1 MANEFK
7 HSTVGSQLSQTEYES
22 TTGHVLDSQATGDI
36 IYASSS
42 SQLSKLAIGTSGKV
56 LEVSGGIPAWTAAI
70 TGATSILNTA
80 LVIGRDADN
89 DIDFATDNNIIFRAG
104 AQDQIKLIDGAL
116 APVTDNDVDLGTSS
130 LEFKDAFFDGTVT
143 SDAFAGPLTGDVTGN
158 ADTATA
164 LATGRTIGMTGDV
177 VWTSASFTGAGNVT
191 GSSTIQADAVE
202 SGMLNDNI
210 ISGQT
215 EISSGLAD
223 ADELLYS
230 DGGVLKRVGLDTLS
244 TKVLTGNAAS
254 ATILAT
260 ARAINGVDF
269 DGSAAIT
276 VTAAGSTLSDT
287 VTVAKGGT
295 NATSFADKAV
305 IITQDSGTDTLAA
318 AAMST
323 NGQLLIGGTSGPAVA
338 TLTAGTG
345 ISISNSDGGIT
356 VTNSSP
362 SAATALDDIGVG
374 DSASTLAT
382 SAGDITIDAQG
393 NDTDIIFKGTDGSAD
408 TTFLTLDGSDAGKA
422 LFNADVQVGDDLFLN
437 TDSSVINM
445 GAGNDVT
452 FTHDGTT
459 GLTIAANPI
468 TLDSGA
474 DITFDAAGNDF
485 SFQSGGTEVLKIT
498 NSSSDVIIKPVVDEK
513 DIIFQQRDGTE
524 VARVEDNGTFNI
536 VTDKLAINGTAVTS
550 TAAELNILDGVTSTA
565 AELNILDGV
574 TATASELN
582 LLDGGTSVGSSITV
596 VDADGFVVNDGGT
609 MKTIPASAVKTYAGG
624 SGSIYTLDNEF
635 SLTGSTSHFFN
646 ADFAENA
653 DYFMTIS
660 IAQQNQ
666 AGVPYPYIEFYRDTS
681 GTDTWNGTSRFV
693 SQTHGYD
700 EDTFTGAPGAKITLT
715 GADAQY
721 SGVHPTQSGT
731 PGYFGQF
738 YFHTPRNH
746 SGTNQETDY
755 KCFQGTAGWYDYAG
769 RYRNVQIWCGFG
781 SNGSDGIKSFLIEA
795 ASEYPDTDGGKGGS
809 THSSN
814 NVTSGFEGVVRVFKI
829 DHS

>member
-1 MANEFK
+1 MSNEFQHK
-7 HSTVGSQLSQTEYES
+7 SVGSQMTQTEYEH
-22 TTGHVLDSQATGDI
+22 TDGTGHIFDSQATGDI
-36 IYASSS
+36 PYADSSTVIKRLGIGS
-42 SQLSKLAIGTSGKV
+42 SGQV
-56 LEVSGGIPAWTAAI
+56 LEVSSGKPAWTAAI
-70 TGATSILNTA
+70 TGATSILNTS

-89 DIDFATDNNIIFRAG
+89 DIDFATDNNIIFRAAG
-104 AQDQIKLIDGAL
+104 ADQIKLIDGAL

-143 SDAFAGPLTGDVTGN
+143 SDAFAGPLTGDVTGDVTGN

-215 EISSGLAD
+215 EITSGLAD

-244 TKVLTGNAAS
+244 TKILTGNAAS

-287 VTVAKGGT
+287 VPVSKGGT
-295 NATSFADKAV
+295 NATSLADKAV
-305 IITQDSGTDTLAA
+305 LITQDSGTDTVAA

-362 SAATALDDIGVG
+362 SAATALDDIAVG

-422 LFNADVQVGDDLFLN
+422 LFNADVQVGNDLFLN

-550 TAAELNILDGVTSTA
+550 TAAELN
-565 AELNILDGV
+565 
-574 TATASELN
+574 
-582 LLDGGTSVGSSITV
+582 LLDGGTSVGGSITV

-609 MKTIPASAVKTYAGG
+609 MKTIPASDVKTYAGG
-624 SGSIYTLDNEF
+624 GSGGAYSLVSSTNFGASSTMTHAF
-635 SLTGSTSHFFN
+635 SNVFTE
-646 ADFAENA
+646 ENA
-653 DYFMTIS
+653 
-660 IAQQNQ
+660 N
-666 AGVPYPYIEFYRDTS
+666 YRIYLQM
-681 GTDTWNGTSRFV
+681 G
-693 SQTHGYD
+693 
-700 EDTFTGAPGAKITLT
+700 
-715 GADAQY
+715 QY
-721 SGVHPTQSGT
+721 NQSGT
-731 PGYFGQF
+731 PFPYLRLYTDTGTTEGSTVRYHGRSVGSGGVSTETNLGTGNSTGASGDEWSMIVATDTNAGVIQGDDFPAYHAVIDIFNARHTTGTSQTTNRDRVTSISCHGGYMDMAGYFKQFSFEIHMDEAKELFGFGIHTSRYYPDSDGALGTNLHGSNNPTEGMAGQF
-738 YFHTPRNH
+738 
-746 SGTNQETDY
+746 DLY
-755 KCFQGTAGWYDYAG
+755 K
-769 RYRNVQIWCGFG
+769 I
-781 SNGSDGIKSFLIEA
+781 S
-795 ASEYPDTDGGKGGS
+795 
-809 THSSN
+809 
-814 NVTSGFEGVVRVFKI
+814 VT
-829 DHS
+829 